1 MRDLQRANDL
11 AVHSLK
17 EMSFDG
23 DVFAAEIESVPELHG
38 PVTEKHTADRQRVL
52 SSRTTAM
59 GKHAVTGGCH
69 LNSNDIFKAVEMEA
83 RAVQIKERERERKA
97 RIAFSELEKRAKA
110 AIARVNG
117 NNAILKATELVD
129 LLKWHGFSK
138 EAIGL
143 KPQNLAAWQIIC
155 EGGEQSNPPEGSK
168 LAPWTEEDEKEFEE
182 FKNKKIEMK
191 DTALGR
197 REEMKRRELRA
208 AVPTMTREEL
218 DELKKEIAEAER
230 IDPSQRGLAI

>member
-1 MRDLQRANDL
+1 M
-11 AVHSLK
+11 
-17 EMSFDG
+17 
-23 DVFAAEIESVPELHG
+23 
-38 PVTEKHTADRQRVL
+38 
-52 SSRTTAM
+52 
-59 GKHAVTGGCH
+59 
-69 LNSNDIFKAVEMEA
+69 NSNDIFKAVEMEA

-138 EAIGL
+138 EAIGF
-143 KPQNLAAWQIIC
+143 KPQNFAAWQIIC
-155 EGGEQSNPPEGSK
+155 DEGGQSNPEGSK

-208 AVPTMTREEL
+208 AVPMMAREEL
-218 DELKKEIAEAER
+218 E
-230 IDPSQRGLAI
+230 